1 MGLVLSVMPG
11 PAFFILIQTSIEKG
25 VKSALSFDLGVLF
38 ADLIYITLSFVFFN
52 EIAKL
57 TAGENQTIVKLIGGI
72 IFIGFGIYSL
82 FKSNP
87 RQGIKKNRGMEVKQN
102 QVVGKDYWMLFIK
115 GFVLNL
121 LNPGIIFYWFGLMT
135 LGSDELGANNN
146 YLLMFFLAIILI
158 VFFSV
163 DILKVLGA
171 KRLQPYMTP
180 TLFKALNVFTAI
192 VLLGFGVVLVI
203 RASTGM

>member
-1 MGLVLSVMPG
+1 MGLLLSVMPG
-11 PAFFILIQTSIEKG
+11 PAFFILLQTSIEKG
-25 VKSALSFDLGVLF
+25 IKAALSFDFGVLV
-38 ADLIYITLSFVFFN
+38 ADIIYITLSFIFFN
-52 EIAKL
+52 EIGKL
-57 TAGENQTIVKLIGGI
+57 TSGGNQVILKLIGGI
-72 IFIGFGIYSL
+72 IFIGFGVYSL

-87 RQGIKKNRGMEVKQN
+87 RQMKSGKMKVDDSEIE
-102 QVVGKDYWMLFIK
+102 GKDALKLFIK

-135 LGSDELGANNN
+135 LGSDELGVDSSGM
-146 YLLMFFLAIILI
+146 LLFFLAIILI

-180 TLFKALNVFTAI
+180 NLFKALNIFTAI
-192 VLLGFGVVLVI
+192 VLLGFGIVLVTRSI
-203 RASTGM
+203 MGL